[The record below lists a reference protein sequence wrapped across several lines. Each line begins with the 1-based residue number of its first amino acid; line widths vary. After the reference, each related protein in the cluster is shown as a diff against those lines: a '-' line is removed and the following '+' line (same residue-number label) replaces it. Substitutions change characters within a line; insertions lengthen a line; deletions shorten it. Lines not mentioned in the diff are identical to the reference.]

1 MAESA
6 PNQTPLAPRLH
17 GVAPPPS
24 PSLSLLPH
32 LSLSLSYANT
42 RNIFQMLFAF
52 ALHTIF
58 AWRARCATACL
69 FTFFN
74 FPRSLCCRR
83 WWYPTHS
90 HTHTH
95 TVWHTRTCYTLH
107 LYSRLCVAYI
117 FIIFFMWYFLS
128 FFFFCARCPTIL
140 TACQKEV
147 VLYSVPRRTPPT
159 PLATNPSMPAPLPL
173 LLLLLPSKCLH
184 SKLPMGQWTVCVC
197 LAPTSCW
204 APSPRLLI
212 SSLTWL
218 LGFFFLSS
226 FCICQLATPT
236 LTVLCRN

>member
-1 MAESA
+1 MGS
-6 PNQTPLAPRLH
+6 PL
-17 GVAPPPS
+17 PPLP
-24 PSLSLLPH
+24 LSLFCPISLLLYHMQILVIFFKCCLLLPCIQFLPGALAACLPFH
-32 LSLSLSYANT
+32 
-42 RNIFQMLFAF
+42 IFQFSTF
-52 ALHTIF
+52 ALLSSLMIPHT
-58 AWRARCATACL
+58 
-69 FTFFN
+69 FTH
-74 FPRSLCCRR
+74 L
-83 WWYPTHS
+83 
-90 HTHTH
+90 HTH

-107 LYSRLCVAYI
+107 LYLRLCVAYI

-128 FFFFCARCPTIL
+128 SFFFARCPTIL

-197 LAPTSCW
+197 VAALRCLAPTSCW
-204 APSPRLLI
+204 APFPRLLI

-218 LGFFFLSS
+218 LGFVFLSS

>member
-1 MAESA
+1 MGS
-6 PNQTPLAPRLH
+6 PL
-17 GVAPPPS
+17 PPLPF
-24 PSLSLLPH
+24 SLFCPISLLLYHMQILVIFFKCCLLLPCIQFLPGALAACLPFH
-32 LSLSLSYANT
+32 
-42 RNIFQMLFAF
+42 IFQFSTF
-52 ALHTIF
+52 ALLSSLMIPHT
-58 AWRARCATACL
+58 
-69 FTFFN
+69 FTH
-74 FPRSLCCRR
+74 L
-83 WWYPTHS
+83 

-95 TVWHTRTCYTLH
+95 SVAHTHMLHTTLVFEA
-107 LYSRLCVAYI
+107 LCCLHFHYFFYVI
-117 FIIFFMWYFLS
+117 FSFLL
-128 FFFFCARCPTIL
+128 FFFARCPTIL

-197 LAPTSCW
+197 VCVAALRCLAPTSCW
-204 APSPRLLI
+204 APFPRLLI

-218 LGFFFLSS
+218 LGFVFLSS